1 MTRGRAKTGNRSW
14 DDLTPGQQT
23 TVLTLA
29 SVQLSLAVT
38 AWTDL
43 AFRPASEVRG
53 GKGRWAAVIAVSF
66 VGPLVYFTRGIRR

>member
-1 MTRGRAKTGNRSW
+1 MTRGKRSW
-14 DDLTPGQQT
+14 DDLSPGQQT

-29 SVQLSLAVT
+29 SIQLSLALT

-43 AFRPASEVRG
+43 ALRPASEVRG